1 MLRGI
6 YWLGLAGGI
15 ASVATVAEA
24 APVGGA
30 IDKADTLLLI
40 FGAALV
46 LFMTLPGLALFYGGL
61 VRAKNFLSVLMHCFA
76 IAALASILW
85 FLGVYSLVFRGDNP
99 FIGDLSAI
107 GLHGLSAVRQGL
119 TMPENVFALY
129 QMTFA
134 IITPALIVGAFP
146 ERVRFGW
153 LMLFSALWLLLV
165 YAPAAHWLWGDGWLA
180 QRGGRDFAGGIVVHT
195 TAGIAALVLAIMI
208 GPRKGF
214 PQSMIP
220 PHSPAMTM
228 IGAGM
233 LWVGWFGFNGG
244 SALVADQS
252 AGGAII
258 ATHLAACSAAL
269 TWAAA
274 EQLKIGK
281 PTSIGVVTGAVAG
294 LATITP
300 AAGYVSPTGAVI
312 IGILGSLVCFAA
324 VLAVKH
330 RWRVDDTL
338 DVFAVHGVGG
348 MLGSILVAVFASEAL
363 GGAGMATSLGM
374 GSQLLVQAE
383 AVLIVA
389 LWSAVMTLIAARA
402 AAMLLPMRVN
412 AEQEHDGLDL
422 SLHGERAYEFD

>member
-1 MLRGI
+1 M
-6 YWLGLAGGI
+6 
-15 ASVATVAEA
+15 AEA
-24 APVGGA
+24 AAGA
-30 IDKADTLLLI
+30 AVVDKADTLLLI
-40 FGAALV
+40 VGAALV

-61 VRAKNFLSVLMHCFA
+61 VRAKNFLSVLMHCFGV
-76 IAALASILW
+76 AALVSLLW
-85 FLGVYSLVFRGDNP
+85 FLGVYSLAFRGDNA
-99 FIGDLSAI
+99 FIGDLSAA
-107 GLHGLSAVRQGL
+107 GLTGLSALRQGL
-119 TMPENVFALY
+119 TVPENVFALY

-153 LMLFSALWLLLV
+153 LMLFSGLWLVLV
-165 YAPAAHWLWGDGWLA
+165 YAPVAHWLWDGGWLA
-180 QRGGRDFAGGIVVHT
+180 QYGARDFAGGIVVHT
-195 TAGIAALVLAIMI
+195 TAGMAALALAIMI

-214 PQSMIP
+214 PHSMIP

-244 SALVADQS
+244 SALVADQA
-252 AGGAII
+252 AGAAII

-269 TWAAA
+269 TWAAT
-274 EQLKIGK
+274 EHLKIGK

-300 AAGYVSPTGAVI
+300 AAGYVSPAGAVI
-312 IGILGSLVCFAA
+312 IGIMGSLVCFAS

-330 RWRVDDTL
+330 RWKIDDSL

-348 MLGSILVAVFASEAL
+348 MLGSVLVAVFAGKAL
-363 GGAGMATSLGM
+363 GGTGM
-374 GSQLLVQAE
+374 GTGQGVASQLLVQAG
-383 AVLIVA
+383 AGLIVA
-389 LWSAVMTLIAARA
+389 LWSTGMTLIAARGA
-402 AAMLLPMRVN
+402 ALLLPMRVT

>member
-1 MLRGI
+1 MKRC
-6 YWLGLAGGI
+6 YRAGLALAAALLSCAPAHA
-15 ASVATVAEA
+15 ASSV
-24 APVGGA
+24 A

-40 FGAALV
+40 VSSALV

-61 VRAKNFLSVLMHCFA
+61 VRAKNFLSVLMHCFGL
-76 IAALASILW
+76 AALASLLW
-85 FLGVYSLVFRGDNP
+85 FLAGYSLAFRGAAP
-99 FIGDLSAI
+99 FLGDLSAI
-107 GLHGLSAVRQGL
+107 GLGGLQGIRAGL

-153 LMLFSALWLLLV
+153 LMLFSAAWLMLAYV
-165 YAPAAHWLWGDGWLA
+165 PVAHWLWGGGWLA
-180 QRGGRDFAGGIVVHT
+180 RHGARDFAGGIVVHT
-195 TAGIAALVLAIMI
+195 TAGMAALVLAIMI

-214 PQSMIP
+214 PHSMIP

-252 AGGAII
+252 AGNALI
-258 ATHLAACSAAL
+258 ATHLAACAAAL
-269 TWAAA
+269 TWATA
-274 EQLKIGK
+274 EHLKIGK
-281 PTSIGVVTGAVAG
+281 PTSIGLVTGAVAG

-300 AAGYVSPTGAVI
+300 AAGYVSPVAAVAM
-312 IGILGSLVCFAA
+312 GIAGSLVCFAA

-330 RWRVDDTL
+330 RWRIDDTL
-338 DVFAVHGVGG
+338 DVFAVHGIGG
-348 MLGSILVAVFASEAL
+348 MLGSLLLAPLASATL
-363 GGAGMATSLGM
+363 GGTGLADGRGI
-374 GSQLLVQAE
+374 GGQLLVQAG
-383 AVLIVA
+383 AVAVVA
-389 LWSAVMTLIAARA
+389 LWSAVATVVIARA
-402 AAMLLPMRVN
+402 AALVLPMRVD

>member
-1 MLRGI
+1 
-6 YWLGLAGGI
+6 
-15 ASVATVAEA
+15 
-24 APVGGA
+24 
-30 IDKADTLLLI
+30 
-40 FGAALV
+40 
-46 LFMTLPGLALFYGGL
+46 
-61 VRAKNFLSVLMHCFA
+61 
-76 IAALASILW
+76 
-85 FLGVYSLVFRGDNP
+85 
-99 FIGDLSAI
+99 
-107 GLHGLSAVRQGL
+107 
-119 TMPENVFALY
+119 MPENVFALY

-153 LMLFSALWLLLV
+153 LMLFSAFWLLLV
-165 YAPAAHWLWGDGWLA
+165 YAPVAHWLWDGGWLA
-180 QRGGRDFAGGIVVHT
+180 RQGAHDFAGGIAVHT
-195 TAGIAALVLAIMI
+195 TAGMAALVLAIMI

-252 AGGAII
+252 AGSAII
-258 ATHLAACSAAL
+258 ATHLAACAAAL

-274 EQLKIGK
+274 EHLKIGK
-281 PTSIGVVTGAVAG
+281 PTSIGIVTGAVAG

-300 AAGYVSPTGAVI
+300 AAGYVSPTGAVV
-312 IGILGSLVCFAA
+312 IGVTGSLVCFAA

-330 RWRVDDTL
+330 RWRIDDTL
-338 DVFAVHGVGG
+338 DVFAVHGIGG
-348 MLGSILVAVFASEAL
+348 MLGSLLLAPFASPLL
-363 GGAGMATSLGM
+363 GGSGVAGATGIGRQFLIQG
-374 GSQLLVQAE
+374 E

-389 LWSAVMTLIAARA
+389 VWSVVMTLIAARA
-402 AAMLLPMRVN
+402 AAFLLPMRVN